1 MTDYN
6 NEYDNDCLEDLEIDP
21 SEILDYSI
29 SEKIS
34 GLCGEEKAAFWRSFY
49 QQARQ
54 LHRLFITS
62 VDLRENFDVDVIYN
76 RRNQDAV
83 YQAIPAGCG
92 KEGPCL
98 LLQGV
103 IDDYTF
109 SEDDTLESRQSLFI
123 PENESAFV
131 YELNT
136 DDGLIDLFA
145 LTYQQSSHALDALGF
160 NLKHRRQIHHA
171 GELDY

>member
-6 NEYDNDCLEDLEIDP
+6 DEFDDDYVEGLEIDP

-29 SEKIS
+29 SET
-34 GLCGEEKAAFWRSFY
+34 LADLNAEEKAAFWCSFY

-54 LHRLFITS
+54 MHRFFITS
-62 VDLRENFDVDVIYN
+62 ADLRENFDVDVIYN
-76 RRNQDAV
+76 RRNQDVV

-109 SEDDTLESRQSLFI
+109 SEDDTLESRQFLFI
-123 PENESAFV
+123 PENESALV

-136 DDGLIDLFA
+136 DDGLINLFA
-145 LTYQQSSHALDALGF
+145 LTYQQNSHALDALGF
-160 NLKHRRQIHHA
+160 NLKHCQQIHHA
-171 GELDY
+171 GELEY